1 MTGIDLVVYI
11 LISFSLLYI
20 FIITIFF
27 FMTCISYTSAI
38 AYGLNI
44 SCQKSTKMTPFY
56 LMYLRHPPGI
66 EMINVLNET
75 DDSLNSSFFEKISDS
90 TVEKLVNDCEAV
102 EKKVRESIKIA
113 QEKQCK
119 QHMKKVAKK
128 GIKTFTF
135 KMNDQVMKLNA
146 RKRDRK
152 GEPLSKEWMGPYTL
166 ADLNIKGQCTLKNF
180 NGEILKTK
188 VNVSQLKPYYPCQD
202 IETNI
207 QHLEATHLDLSYSS
221 YPATNTVKKS
231 EPGQITSS
239 QNQFYIKNIDSI
251 DTYLSKNSITF
262 SVPISAFES
271 ILNQNMLGDI
281 EINAAQVIL
290 KNQFPDIQGMQD
302 TLLGTNL
309 MFRIQSQEMLQIL
322 HDGSLHWLLIST
334 LGCSDRVVKIYDSM
348 KTEMPTL
355 HVQKQIASIR
365 SCSKNTVMCQYQSCQ
380 QQVGGIDCGLFAIA
394 FAVDICMGQN
404 VASISY
410 NQSAMRQHLHNR
422 FKAKHFTSFPR
433 SYSESTV
440 NKCESSTI
448 FNVC

>member
-1 MTGIDLVVYI
+1 MGIKHSVTSAYHAQSNGQDECTNQTFKRALSKY
-11 LISFSLLYI
+11 
-20 FIITIFF
+20 TNNE
-27 FMTCISYTSAI
+27 MNDWDSYTSAI

-56 LMYLRHPPGI
+56 LMYLRHPLGI

-75 DDSLNSSFFEKISDS
+75 DDSLNSSFLEKISDS

-102 EKKVRESIKIA
+102 EKKVRENIKIA

-135 KMNDQVMKLNA
+135 KINDQVMKLNA
-146 RKRDRK
+146 RKRGRK

-166 ADLNIKGQCTLKNF
+166 ADLNIK
-180 NGEILKTK
+180 
-188 VNVSQLKPYYPCQD
+188 
-202 IETNI
+202 
-207 QHLEATHLDLSYSS
+207 DLSYSS

-251 DTYLSKNSITF
+251 DTYSSKNSITF

-334 LGCSDRVVKIYDSM
+334 L
-348 KTEMPTL
+348 
-355 HVQKQIASIR
+355 A
-365 SCSKNTVMCQYQSCQ
+365 
-380 QQVGGIDCGLFAIA
+380 AI
-394 FAVDICMGQN
+394 
-404 VASISY
+404 
-410 NQSAMRQHLHNR
+410 
-422 FKAKHFTSFPR
+422 
-433 SYSESTV
+433 ESLKFMTQ
-440 NKCESSTI
+440 
-448 FNVC
+448 